1 MTNSYSL
8 ADQADE
14 ISQAIGWAPN
24 FWFRFK
30 DILFAEFD
38 QARPELLFWL
48 SHKVMQ
54 KKS

>member
-14 ISQAIGWAPN
+14 ISQAIGWAPS

-30 DILFAEFD
+30 DILFSEFD
-38 QARPELLFWL
+38 QARLALLLWL
-48 SHKVMQ
+48 SH
-54 KKS
+54 